1 MHLPT
6 NVFQQMQEFINAN
19 ALKKAALSY
28 IAVNA
33 SDKDISELKKLFQDI
48 DKNGDGH
55 ITAAE
60 VMEALNHMTVDPKLV
75 ESVVRL
81 VDTNLSGAID
91 YTEFLA
97 TNIHTQLNINTGY
110 LKNVFDF
117 FDKDGNGVISTSEL
131 KDAFSFQ
138 MDGQKSSL
146 IR

>member
-1 MHLPT
+1 
-6 NVFQQMQEFINAN
+6 
-19 ALKKAALSY
+19 
-28 IAVNA
+28 
-33 SDKDISELKKLFQDI
+33 
-48 DKNGDGH
+48 
-55 ITAAE
+55 
-60 VMEALNHMTVDPKLV
+60 MTVDPQLV

-97 TNIHTQLNINTGY
+97 TNIHTQININTGY

-138 MDGQKSSL
+138 MDG
-146 IR
+146 